1 MKCLESTVLS
11 SKNGVASKD
20 LSTEKSSEIE
30 VEFFI
35 ALVRDEHL
43 EARAGTQ
50 PHIMV
55 SWANLAK
62 KEYSII
68 IDDFED
74 TNSDIHSYR
83 FLL

>member
-1 MKCLESTVLS
+1 MSRVDS
-11 SKNGVASKD
+11 SLIQKWCRQQRFVNRKIFRN
-20 LSTEKSSEIE
+20 KSSVLYWI
-30 VEFFI
+30 
-35 ALVRDEHL
+35 RDEHL
-43 EARAGTQ
+43 KAQVGTQ